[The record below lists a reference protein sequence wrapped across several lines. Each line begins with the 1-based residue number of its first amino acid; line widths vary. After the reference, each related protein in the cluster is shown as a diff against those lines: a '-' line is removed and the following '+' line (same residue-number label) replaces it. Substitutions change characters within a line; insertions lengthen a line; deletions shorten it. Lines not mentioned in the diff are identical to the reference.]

1 MSNLFARVRALIDE
15 EPAGADGVQGDLHRL
30 VVAAARGLH
39 AVGAG
44 MTVMTAGGVRGVGVA
59 SDSVTERLEEL
70 QLTLGEGPCVDALD
84 HGFPVLVPELADRAM
99 TRWPGYASAL
109 HAAGIRAVFAFP
121 LQIGAARLGVLDVFH
136 TDAGNLPPDDL
147 ALALT
152 FADFAISTLLNR
164 QQHARLPTGDDD
176 GLGDTL
182 GARTTLFQ
190 AQGMVMVQLG
200 IPLADALARI
210 RAHAYAEDR
219 NLGDVAADIVARR
232 LTFEAER
239 P

>member
-1 MSNLFARVRALIDE
+1 MDG

-30 VVAAARGLH
+30 VAAATRGLR
-39 AVGAG
+39 AAGAG

-59 SDSVTERLEEL
+59 SDPVTERLEEL
-70 QLTLGEGPCVDALD
+70 QLTLGERPCVEAHN
-84 HGFPVLVPELADRAM
+84 HGFPVLVPELAGRAM
-99 TRWPGYASAL
+99 TRWPGYAPAL

-152 FADFAISTLLNR
+152 FADFAISTLLDR
-164 QQHARLPTGDDD
+164 QQRARPPAGDDGADD

-200 IPLADALARI
+200 VPLADALARI

-219 NLGDVAADIVARR
+219 DLGDVAADIVARR